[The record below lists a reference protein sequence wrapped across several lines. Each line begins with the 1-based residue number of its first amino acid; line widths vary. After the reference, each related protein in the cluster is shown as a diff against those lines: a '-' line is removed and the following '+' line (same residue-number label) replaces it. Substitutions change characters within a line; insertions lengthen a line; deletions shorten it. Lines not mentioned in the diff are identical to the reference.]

1 MRTRSYKTEGII
13 LHRVNLGE
21 ADRILTILTK
31 HMGKMRCIAKGVRK
45 PTSRKSAS
53 VELFNRTSLFLVKGR
68 NLDLLTQ
75 SETIEN
81 FPQLRT
87 SLRAAK
93 AAYHVAELINLL
105 TAENQE
111 NAKAYASLTVILR
124 TINEQGHATRG
135 QIADFEK
142 ELLIELGFG
151 SPKQQSYAALTQF
164 IESIIERRLNSV
176 QIFRDV

>member
-1 MRTRSYKTEGII
+1 MRERSYKTEGII